1 MTCPN
6 CQRASGLEQSI
17 TGDWSCR
24 GCGWDHR
31 AQRFAEEA
39 MRRVG
44 GPPLTMDEIMA
55 AQNMTVEQFNEYMR
69 NRL

>member
-1 MTCPN
+1 
-6 CQRASGLEQSI
+6 
-17 TGDWSCR
+17 
-24 GCGWDHR
+24 
-31 AQRFAEEA
+31 